1 MKFMWPMNRTVEK
14 VCGYGEKRDGID
26 YRMSKHVI
34 SYAVD
39 GGKCYLHTMT
49 EEIILV
55 DDNEPREQLEND
67 LISHRF
73 LVPITFDE
81 CEYVDKIREILR
93 ILSAQK
99 PVTHF
104 TVLTTTD
111 CNARCYYCYE
121 LGRNRI
127 FMTED
132 TAHETARY
140 IMTSSNGKEVSIRWF
155 GGEPLYNMDAIRTIC
170 RDLND
175 SNIKYSS
182 SMVTNGLYLTDDVI
196 EEAIRS
202 WHLKKVQITLD
213 GTKDRY
219 NKTKAY
225 IDNCNNPFGV
235 VLNNINNCLNAG
247 IKVFIRLNIDQDNG
261 EEIIKLCE
269 DLHQQFAGN
278 KNMSIYPAI
287 IKDFHNGAGKSGKS
301 ELDLL
306 KSILQKTADYSVRK
320 PERFHI
326 FRVNQCMAD
335 DDSSE
340 VIAPD
345 GRIGKCEHFSESEF
359 IGHIK
364 TEQKDIKMLEQWK
377 EKVDKYNECSDCPL
391 YPSCIHLKKCEWTR
405 FSCTEADR
413 LIKYQ
418 RFENMVKSILEKSR
432 ISVISHEH

>member
-1 MKFMWPMNRTVEK
+1 MKSIWPMNRTVEK

-34 SYAVD
+34 SYTVD

-55 DDNEPREQLEND
+55 DDNEPKEKLEND
-67 LISHRF
+67 LIAHRF
-73 LVPITFDE
+73 LVPAIFDE

-93 ILSAQK
+93 ILSAK
-99 PVTHF
+99 KTVTHF

-111 CNARCYYCYE
+111 CNARCHYCYE
-121 LGRNRI
+121 LGRKRI

-140 IMTSSNGKEVSIRWF
+140 IMTSSEGKEVSIRWF

-175 SNIKYSS
+175 TTIKYSS
-182 SMVTNGLYLTDDVI
+182 SMVTNGLYLTEDVI
-196 EEAIRS
+196 EEAIRF

-213 GTKDRY
+213 GTDEKY
-219 NKTKAY
+219 NRIKAY
-225 IDNCNNPFGV
+225 IDKCENPFEV

-247 IKVFIRLNIDQDNG
+247 IKVFVRLNIDRDNG
-261 EEIIKLCE
+261 EDILRLCE
-269 DLHQQFAGN
+269 DLHQQFRGN
-278 KNMSIYPAI
+278 KNLSIYPAI
-287 IKDFHNGAGKSGKS
+287 VRDFHNNDTEKKEKS

-306 KSILQKTADYSVRK
+306 KSILEKIADYSVRK
-320 PERFHI
+320 PEKSHI

-364 TEQKDIKMLEQWK
+364 TEQKDAKMLKQWK
-377 EKVDKYNECSDCPL
+377 EKADKYNECSDCPL
-391 YPSCIHLKKCEWTR
+391 YPSCVLLKKCEWTR

-413 LIKYQ
+413 LIKYE
-418 RFENMVKSILEKSR
+418 RLENMVKSILEKSG
-432 ISVISHEH
+432 ISVISSE

>member
-140 IMTSSNGKEVSIRWF
+140 IM
-155 GGEPLYNMDAIRTIC
+155 IC

-182 SMVTNGLYLTDDVI
+182 SMVTNGLYLTDYVI

-202 WHLKKVQITLD
+202 WHLKKIQITLD

-225 IDNCNNPFGV
+225 IDNCINPFEV

-247 IKVFIRLNIDQDNG
+247 IKVSVRLNIDHNNGQD
-261 EEIIKLCE
+261 ILRLCE
-269 DLHQQFAGN
+269 ELHQQFAGN
-278 KNMSIYPAI
+278 KNLSIYPAI
-287 IKDFHNGAGKSGKS
+287 IKDFHNGAGKTGKP
-301 ELDLL
+301 EFDLL
-306 KSILQKTADYSVRK
+306 KSILKMTADYSVRK
-320 PERFHI
+320 PEKFHI

-364 TEQKDIKMLEQWK
+364 TEQKDVKMLKQWK
-377 EKVDKYNECSDCPL
+377 EKADRYNECSDCPL
-391 YPSCIHLKKCEWTR
+391 YPSCILLKKCEWTR

-418 RFENMVKSILEKSR
+418 RLENMVKSILGKSR
-432 ISVISHEH
+432 ISVISSE